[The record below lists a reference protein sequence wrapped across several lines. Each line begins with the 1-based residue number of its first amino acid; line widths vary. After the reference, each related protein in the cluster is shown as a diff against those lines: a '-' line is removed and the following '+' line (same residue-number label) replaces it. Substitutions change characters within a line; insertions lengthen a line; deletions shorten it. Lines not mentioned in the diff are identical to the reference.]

1 MSHQTKRRGT
11 LWGSLALL
19 LAAGVALA
27 GIDMEAQSE
36 LTSTPTTVT
45 IDTGSPDTK
54 ATSTA
59 VRAIETKGNPTC
71 YVAPLSATTIGATAT
86 LRVELYRG
94 DDWIGT
100 AYIGTVTFS
109 TTATSGAYLS
119 DDPIVATSCRSATKV
134 DVKVLNVSAGSV
146 SLKRWVGSSEAG
158 Q

>member
-1 MSHQTKRRGT
+1 MSDRTKRRGA
-11 LWGSLALL
+11 LWASLGLL

-27 GIDMEAQSE
+27 GIDLEGQSE

-45 IDTGSPDTK
+45 VATGSPDSK
-54 ATSTA
+54 ATATA
-59 VRAIETKGNPTC
+59 VRAIDTKGNPTC
-71 YVAPLSATTIGATAT
+71 YVAPLSATSSGATAT

-100 AYIGTVTFS
+100 AYVGTVTFS
-109 TTATSGAYLS
+109 TTATSGSYLS

-146 SLKRWVGSSEAG
+146 TFKRWVGSAEAG